1 MSYGLQVTGND
12 SGGNFTVADTDLSM
26 VNMVVTQVGRGHT
39 FNLPGGIRPGDYIY
53 VRYPSAVGGGDYT
66 PYVTDGAPGQGQV
79 QIDRPF
85 VYSLNVA
92 VDGTVEFVGAAW
104 KWVNSNTVYGSR
116 ELYAYSGFEVE
127 MDYFVARKAS
137 TIIDLNLHIND
148 NYGLQLFT
156 ESGEIALDSRSFT
169 SDKTFYIENY
179 LPPEDNF
186 GEINGQSSSL
196 TYPDGHYVNLEWTRS
211 VASFD
216 RPVLGGENISGLYI
230 SNTSAYTIDGDVS
243 TMGQGGEPTLQ
254 LWSSHNAIFAA
265 RLGEGFS
272 SGGSPNQSDGEGV
285 DGPDTEPDTITGS
298 IDYSSGSTITEGDS
312 ISFDITTSESSN
324 FHTRVFKVVGSS
336 AQNDFVSVTSPFIG
350 DSHTV
355 TLNTYDTGSGSQTF
369 DKTYSSGY
377 IGTYTRG
384 RISSYIGNSETS
396 YSRDFTGN
404 FIGNYSNTATYQTDF
419 SANYTRTRSETLSYS
434 RTFTGNNS
442 YTGNYLANQTFYE
455 GGDVVYLPINFS
467 SFYTRVRTSAFAG
480 QYTRNS
486 SNSLSY
492 VGNYARTSTRTRY
505 SSYAG
510 TYSRNRVSSY
520 VRNRGVNSTRT
531 DSYTGYY
538 SRSFVGNYSRTV
550 GYSRTT
556 QQNFVGEYVGQLDYI
571 RYSTVN
577 YLGNYARNVAST
589 NTFSR
594 SFTNTT
600 PYARNFAG
608 TYTRTVAGAP
618 YSRWFNYSRSF
629 VGDYANTNSYSRDF
643 VGNYVGNY
651 TRTVSYSRTVS
662 AYHYQVNPK
671 YYWLEAPE
679 SQGAGEGG
687 LTKQIDVYWDGAR
700 VATTVVPTFS
710 SISYISSGSTVYH
723 KGVLSNTIGSSTYYS
738 VGPSSSTTAPSG
750 STSSYSRTVP
760 YSRTSTRTLS
770 MSYAPGGTYSR
781 TRVDTYSR
789 LISYT
794 GTNTLYYIGN
804 YARNYVSGAVRTESY
819 VGDFVSQVAYTRS
832 RPAYFTGNFTGLA
845 QEVIGGEPTPIIST
859 RTRVSSYSGTYTRNV
874 SYSRTRIMAYAGA
887 YSRTLYYSASY
898 TGNYARNIVDSYG
911 GTYSR
916 SYLGNYTNTYSRTSV
931 QGVTYTGNYAGTVT
945 KSFTGNYTRFTT
957 STYSRTRISTVTRN
971 SSYSATVSFVGDYVG
986 NYIGNFTGVNER
998 TQDSTRTRT
1007 SSYTRSAGTGY
1018 ERTIVSSFTGNYV
1031 GNYTSTSTRS
1041 PSNTSEIGWQGERFV
1056 IELRRGSDST
1066 SMAAPR
1072 GDSNVEVLDS
1082 KEFTL
1087 LDNDS
1092 GLFVSMSPQ
1101 VVHHTATQHDVVFD
1115 FYTEGSSV
1123 VPARLYRGGSIIV
1136 NSFNLSS
1143 NQRNTLT
1150 VNEVP
1155 PAGSTYTYTLQVY
1168 NGVDWILGTY
1178 YQVTKTSP
1186 DDTDT
1191 SSSDSDS
1198 PGNEVPNTQPP
1209 GNIEN

>member
-39 FNLPGGIRPGDYIY
+39 FNLPGGIRTGDYIY

-179 LPPEDNF
+179 LPPANNF
-186 GEINGQSSSL
+186 GQINGQSSSL

-272 SGGSPNQSDGEGV
+272 SGAPNEGTGEGV
-285 DGPDTEPDTITGS
+285 DGPDTEPDIITGS
-298 IDYSSGSTITEGDS
+298 IGYSSGSSLTEGDT
-312 ISFDITTSESSN
+312 ISFDITTSEVSN

-336 AQNDFVSVTSPFIG
+336 ASNDFVSVTSPFIG
-350 DSHTV
+350 NSHTV
-355 TLNTYDTGSGSQTF
+355 TLSTYDTGSGSQTF
-369 DKTYSSGY
+369 DKTYSQDY
-377 IGTYTRG
+377 TGTYTRS
-384 RISSYIGNSETS
+384 RISSYVGNTETS

-404 FIGNYSNTATYQTDF
+404 FIGNYSNVVTNQTDF
-419 SANYTRTRSETLSYS
+419 TANYTRTSTRTSSYN
-434 RTFTGNNS
+434 RTFTNTIS
-442 YTGNYLANQTFYE
+442 YTGNYELSNVFYE
-455 GGDVVYLPINFS
+455 GGDTVSVPIMFS
-467 SFYTRVRTSAFAG
+467 SFYTRVRPSSFAG
-480 QYTRNS
+480 DYTRNS
-486 SNSLSY
+486 SNSLTY
-492 VGNYARTSTRTRY
+492 VGNYSRTSSRLRY

-510 TYSRNRVSSY
+510 AYSRNRVSSY
-520 VRNRGVNSTRT
+520 VRNRAVSSTRT

-538 SRSFVGNYSRTV
+538 SRSFAGNYSRTV

-556 QQNFVGEYVGQLDYI
+556 QQSFVGEYVGQLNYV

-577 YLGNYARNVAST
+577 YLGNYTRNVAST

-608 TYTRTVAGAP
+608 TYTRTVPAAP
-618 YSRWFNYSRSF
+618 YSRWHYYATSY
-629 VGDYANTNSYSRDF
+629 VGNYANTNTYSRDF

-651 TRTVSYSRTVS
+651 ARNVSYTRTVS
-662 AYHYQVNPK
+662 AYTYQVNPK

-679 SQGAGEGG
+679 AQGAGEGG

-710 SISYISSGSTVYH
+710 SISYLSSGSTVYH

-750 STSSYSRTVP
+750 STSSYTRSVP

-770 MSYAPGGTYSR
+770 MSYADGGTYTR
-781 TRVDTYSR
+781 TRASTFAR

-794 GTNTLYYIGN
+794 GTNTLYYVGN

-819 VGDFVSQVAYTRS
+819 TGDFVSQVAYTRS
-832 RPAYFTGNFTGLA
+832 RPAYFIGDFTGLA

-859 RTRVSSYSGTYTRNV
+859 RTRISSYSGTYTRNV
-874 SYSRTRIMAYAGA
+874 SYTRNRLASYAGA
-887 YSRTLYYSASY
+887 YSRTLNYSASY
-898 TGNYARNIVDSYG
+898 TGNYSRNIVDSYS
-911 GTYSR
+911 GTYAQTFT
-916 SYLGNYTNTYSRTSV
+916 GNFVGDYARTV
-931 QGVTYTGNYAGTVT
+931 TQGVTYTGNYTGVRSG
-945 KSFTGNYTRFTT
+945 SFTGNYSRFTT
-957 STYSRTRISTVTRN
+957 STSTRTRLSTITRN
-971 SSYSATVSFVGDYVG
+971 SSYTTTVPFVGDFVG
-986 NYIGNFTGVNER
+986 NYIGDFTR
-998 TQDSTRTRT
+998 TSESTPDSTRIRT
-1007 SSYTRSAGTGY
+1007 SSYTRTDGTGY

-1031 GNYTSTSTRS
+1031 GNYTSQSTRT
-1041 PSNTSEIGWQGERFV
+1041 PTNTSEVGWQGERFV

-1066 SMAAPR
+1066 SMAALR

-1087 LDNDS
+1087 LDNDA
-1092 GLFVSMSPQ
+1092 GTFVSMSPQ
-1101 VVHHTATQHDVVFD
+1101 VLHHTATQHEFEFD

-1123 VPARLYRGGSIIV
+1123 VAARLYRGGSIIV
-1136 NSFNLSS
+1136 NSFNLLS
-1143 NQRNTLT
+1143 NQKNTLT

-1155 PAGSTYTYTLQVY
+1155 PAGSTYTYTLQVF
-1168 NGVDWILGTY
+1168 NGTDWILGTY

-1186 DDTDT
+1186 DNTGTT
-1191 SSSDSDS
+1191 SGNDSD
-1198 PGNEVPNTQPP
+1198 GGEVPNTTPP